1 VGSNQ
6 KFKEFVLRTAESVA
20 DLSQREKVAY
30 AIDKYEESF
39 ATGLSRY
46 SKLAVARQRAGYLKN
61 KALNELDRYLIEFED
76 NFTSNGGKIIWA
88 RDAEEARDEIAK
100 IIKKRGV
107 SKVVKSKSMI
117 TEEIHLNEFLI
128 SKGVDVY
135 ETDLGEFIVQ
145 LAGDKTFHIVT
156 PAMHFSKE
164 DVSTLYAEKLSAPEN
179 LTPEEITQFTRNH
192 LRPKFAEAQMGITG
206 ANFLISDMGGVAITE
221 NEGNGLLTM
230 SVPKTHLVI
239 AGIDKLIPS
248 LENLDIFW
256 PLLASHGTGQSVTA
270 YNSIITGPRK
280 EGEFGGPEEVILILI
295 DNGRTNI
302 LAQEK
307 QRQALSCIKCG
318 ACLNACP
325 VYKLIGGKAYGTTYQ
340 GPIGAVLTPF
350 LLGFD
355 EYSHLSFASSLC
367 GKCDTVCP
375 VNIPLHN
382 MLIYNRNYAV
392 KNGFK
397 AISNTRRVK
406 WFTKVSSSRK
416 LLDLP
421 SSSLKNMI
429 VGQIMK
435 KSWGKDREMPK
446 LADKSFNQQ
455 YKERN

>member
-1 VGSNQ
+1 M
-6 KFKEFVLRTAESVA
+6 RTTESVA
-20 DLSQREKVAY
+20 NLPQREKITH
-30 AIDKYEESF
+30 AINKYNESF
-39 ATGLSRY
+39 KTGLSGY
-46 SKLAVARQRAGYLKN
+46 SNLTLARQRAGYLKN
-61 KALNELDRYLIEFED
+61 KVLNELDRYLIEFED
-76 NFTSNGGKIIWA
+76 NFTTNGGKIIWA
-88 RDAEEARDEIAK
+88 RNAEEALNEIGK
-100 IIKKRGV
+100 MVKKRAI

-117 TEEIHLNEFLI
+117 SEEIRLNEFLLNQ
-128 SKGVDVY
+128 GVDVC

-164 DVSTLYAEKLSAPEN
+164 DVSNLFTAKLKAPEN
-179 LTPEEITQFTRNH
+179 LTPEEITLYTREF

-221 NEGNGLLTM
+221 NEGNGLL
-230 SVPKTHLVI
+230 SLSFPKTHLVI

-248 LENLDIFW
+248 LENLDVFW
-256 PLLASHGTGQSVTA
+256 PILASHGTGQSVTA
-270 YNSIITGPRK
+270 YNSVITGPRK
-280 EGEFGGPEEVILILI
+280 EGESGGPEELILVLI
-295 DNGRTNI
+295 DNGRTNL

-340 GPIGAVLTPF
+340 GPIGAVITPF
-350 LLGFD
+350 LSGFD
-355 EYSHLSFASSLC
+355 EYSHLSFASTLC

-392 KNGFK
+392 NNGFNTV
-397 AISNTRRVK
+397 SNARRVK

-416 LLDLP
+416 FSDWP
-421 SSSLKNMI
+421 SSSIKNMI
-429 VGQIMK
+429 VNMIMK
-435 KSWGKDREMPK
+435 KSWGKEREIPK
-446 LADKSFNQQ
+446 LAEKSFNKQWN
-455 YKERN
+455 ELNL